1 MSPDEIIG
9 EAACKLPLPALERIA
24 EVLGF
29 EVLGRRQERGNDQT
43 DLGRC
48 PQ

>member
-9 EAACKLPLPALERIA
+9 EACKLPLPALERIA
-24 EVLGF
+24 EALGF
-29 EVLGRRQERGNDQT
+29 EVLGRLQEIGSDQT
-43 DLGRC
+43 DLGRR

>member
-9 EAACKLPLPALERIA
+9 EACKLSLPALERIA
-24 EVLGF
+24 EALGF
-29 EVLGRRQERGNDQT
+29 EVLGRLQESYGEDQT
-43 DLGRC
+43 ELGRR